1 MTHYEERLQED
12 LKRLQEKVSSLG
24 NTVERAVGDSVRA
37 LLDLDKEKATEVIIG
52 DLEVNRVS
60 RDLDRLC
67 HGFVARH
74 LPAAGH
80 LRYVSSIMRVNVAL
94 ERIGD
99 YAETISRTV
108 LQLNQGPSDISQT
121 LVHGVELMSEQS
133 LQLFHQSMKAFSSQS
148 AEAAH
153 TALQMSTNSIKN
165 FDMVLEDLVRLG
177 DQSKHPTYE
186 LFALLACFNRLE
198 RIIHQSKNICEECIF
213 AATGKMKSRKKFN
226 FLFVDKGNSGASLLA
241 QAMSQR
247 SYPTSGQ
254 HYSCG
259 WAPDAETNSQFEAFA
274 TERGLDIGELGPK
287 KFEDLEVN
295 FKDID
300 IVIVLEEEANKH
312 LPQAGFH
319 TITLKCPITET
330 MAPAEAFEEL
340 SAFLEDLILKLRGED
355 WDDS

>member
-12 LKRLQEKVSSLG
+12 LKRLQDKVSSLG
-24 NTVERAVGDSVRA
+24 ETVERAVGDSVRA
-37 LLDLDKEKATEVIIG
+37 LLDFDQSKATEVIIG

-108 LQLNQGPSDISQT
+108 LQLSQGPSDISET
-121 LVHGVELMSEQS
+121 LVRGVEVMSEQS
-133 LQLFHQSMKAFSSQS
+133 LQLFHQSMKAFSKQS
-148 AEAAH
+148 ADAAT

-226 FLFVDKGNSGASLLA
+226 FLFIDKNNNGASLLA
-241 QAMSQR
+241 QAMSRR

-259 WAPDAETNSQFEAFA
+259 YAPQTETDAQYISFA
-274 TERGLDIGELGPK
+274 TERGLDIGELSPK
-287 KFEDLEVN
+287 TFEDLDLN

-300 IVIVLEEEANKH
+300 IVIALEKDAHKH
-312 LPQAGFH
+312 LPKAGFH
-319 TITLKCPITET
+319 TINLHCPITDK
-330 MAPAEAFEEL
+330 MSPAEAFEEI

-355 WDDS
+355 WDDA